1 MKKVC
6 LLTMLLLLYGCST
19 DTYYK
24 DRSTR
29 VTVKKFI
36 GIPYLETEEHTT
48 KRPAG
53 VPSSQ

>member
-1 MKKVC
+1 MKKAW
-6 LLTMLLLLYGCST
+6 LLAALLLLYGCST